1 MDTEW
6 EKILDDFRKFVNNYQ
21 EDIVAIGG
29 VAVYL
34 HILRILG
41 SEFME
46 SSHDVDFYISLAAF
60 ANLRDIE
67 EVVPNRRLGKSQII
81 HKGVE
86 YDIYA
91 ERNNSLAIPYDDIVR
106 HAVLIEGIPCASL
119 EHLLIL
125 KCEAA
130 LDRQNTTKGDKDFRD
145 IAKIVVSMAL
155 QPSPSIV
162 DRLQLYW
169 KPAYETIVTKVNHR
183 VFMQL
188 TGNNAKSASKW
199 SRVYA
204 DFTKNMLASMAR
216 NNEHHGTQKPSGLED
231 SRD

>member
-1 MDTEW
+1 MDAEW
-6 EKILDDFRKFVNNYQ
+6 EKVLADFREFVNNYP

-34 HILRILG
+34 HILRMLG

-91 ERNNSLAIPYDDIVR
+91 ERNNGLVIPYDDIVR

-145 IAKIVVSMAL
+145 IAKIGVAMAL
-155 QPSPSIV
+155 RPFPLSAN
-162 DRLQLYW
+162 RLQLYW
-169 KPAYETIVTKVNHR
+169 KPEYENILNKTNHR
-183 VFMQL
+183 VWAFM
-188 TGNNAKSASKW
+188 
-199 SRVYA
+199 
-204 DFTKNMLASMAR
+204 
-216 NNEHHGTQKPSGLED
+216 
-231 SRD
+231 